1 MIFNMNLTSALPS
14 RGAFLRWLRKTHG
27 MIGLWGA
34 VLGLLFGA
42 TGILLNHRHVM
53 KLDYAQYE
61 KTNFELALSD
71 ERPANA
77 EALASWLQSQLILDR
92 TPFKIVA
99 ESAQTIVWS
108 GRQLQQ
114 PEKWKVDFHSP
125 QFSITTEY
133 FVGNSFVSV
142 HRQDANSFAFLT
154 RMHKGVGMN
163 AGWILLTDSIAG
175 ALIFLS
181 ITGTLLWTK
190 MRGSR
195 LVLAGIMSV
204 TATLAVLFT
213 LQSI

>member
-1 MIFNMNLTSALPS
+1 
-14 RGAFLRWLRKTHG
+14 
-27 MIGLWGA
+27 
-34 VLGLLFGA
+34 
-42 TGILLNHRHVM
+42 M

-61 KTNFELALSD
+61 KTDFELALSNQ
-71 ERPANA
+71 RPANA
-77 EALASWLQSQLILDR
+77 EALSAWLQSQLILDR

-99 ESAQTIVWS
+99 EPAQTIIWS

-133 FVGNSFVSV
+133 FVGNSYVSV
-142 HRQDANSFAFLT
+142 LRQDANSFAFLT

-163 AGWILLTDSIAG
+163 AGWILLTDSLAG

-204 TATLAVLFT
+204 SVTLTILFA
-213 LQSI
+213 LQSL